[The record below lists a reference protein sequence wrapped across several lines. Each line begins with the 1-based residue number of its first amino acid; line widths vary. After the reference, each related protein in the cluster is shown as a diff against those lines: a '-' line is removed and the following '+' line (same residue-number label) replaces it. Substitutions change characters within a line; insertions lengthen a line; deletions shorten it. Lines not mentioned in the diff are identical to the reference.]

1 MRWVVTLGARQ
12 QRLVHPS
19 KLHRLW
25 GDLTGTLTSRSDHLS
40 SAYSLLEMYDPML
53 NPSAASPI

>member
-40 SAYSLLEMYDPML
+40 SAYSLREMYDP
-53 NPSAASPI
+53 I